1 MDESLIFVN
10 IKTFVKMSDFSLSLV
25 SLSKHDN
32 FFLFFFLPVFFL
44 TRILTKPRLLR
55 YDWVGL
61 RELTVKTNP
70 SGEGWT
76 LLANHAKRGRGLPEY
91 R

>member
-32 FFLFFFLPVFFL
+32 FFFVFFPPGVFPHPYSDQTPPPTL
-44 TRILTKPRLLR
+44 RL
-55 YDWVGL
+55 
-61 RELTVKTNP
+61 
-70 SGEGWT
+70 
-76 LLANHAKRGRGLPEY
+76 GRFT
-91 R
+91 